1 MNTAAL
7 PSSLHIRPMLAHEL
21 DMGIAWAA
29 QEGWNPGLHDRD
41 SFFAADPEGFL
52 MAEWGGEPV
61 GMISAVRY
69 GSSFGFIGFYIVRPV
84 FRGQGH
90 GLALWRAGMA
100 RLAGRLVGLD
110 GVVAQQANYRKSGFV
125 LAYNNVRMQG
135 ATHVKGAVHPDV
147 VALEMVDFDQLLR
160 YDAPLFPAGREV
172 FLRQWVRQTGSTAL
186 GMLSGGRL
194 KGYGVV
200 RPCQVGYKVGPL
212 LADDAQVA
220 HDLLNAL
227 MHHLPLGEQVQLDMA
242 ADHTA
247 SRELAHAWQ
256 MSPVFETARMYTG
269 AAPALDLP
277 RQFGITSFELG

>member
-1 MNTAAL
+1 
-7 PSSLHIRPMLAHEL
+7 MLAHEL

-41 SFFAADPEGFL
+41 SFYAADPEGFL
-52 MAEWGGEPV
+52 LAEWDGEPV

-69 GSSFGFIGFYIVRPV
+69 GSSFGFIGFYIVRPA
-84 FRGQGH
+84 FRGRGH
-90 GLALWRAGMA
+90 GLALWQAGMA

-110 GVVAQQANYRKSGFV
+110 GVVAQQANYCKSGFV

-135 ATHVKGAVHPDV
+135 VAHVKGAAHPDV
-147 VALEMVDFDQLLR
+147 VALDAVGIDPLLR
-160 YDAPLFPAGREV
+160 YDALLFPAGREA
-172 FLRQWVRQTGSTAL
+172 FLRRWVRQTGSTAL
-186 GMLSGGRL
+186 GLVRAGYL

-212 LADDAQVA
+212 FADDALVA

-227 MHHLPLGEQVQLDMA
+227 MHHVPRGEPVQLDMVA
-242 ADHTA
+242 NHTA
-247 SRELAHAWQ
+247 ARELAHTWQ
-256 MSPVFETARMYTG
+256 MAPVFETARMYTG
-269 AAPALDLP
+269 AAPELDLS